1 MSLLTRFFGNH
12 AQPTSS
18 SDASAPTPAAGQW
31 QCLLIPA
38 VDQPYSNRA
47 LEVAYRLAQGTNAQI
62 RLAYLIEVPRI
73 LPLDATLPDAE
84 AVAANALSIAEKA
97 AIPYK
102 VNVQSVIHRTRKA
115 QDRILSLIPEE
126 KVDLLVLGA
135 RPDRTRG
142 LPGDMARELFLAA
155 PCEVIVDYIANE
167 K

>member
-1 MSLLTRFFGNH
+1 MSLLSRLLPARAFSP
-12 AQPTSS
+12 AP
-18 SDASAPTPAAGQW
+18 SAPGQW
-31 QCLLIPA
+31 RSLLIPA

-47 LEVAYRLAQGTNAQI
+47 LEVAFRLAQGTDARIQ
-62 RLAYLIEVPRI
+62 LAYLIEVPHI
-73 LPLDATLPDAE
+73 LSLNAAMPDAE
-84 AVAANALSIAEKA
+84 SVAANALHIAERA

-102 VNVQSVIHRTRKA
+102 VNVESVIYRTRKA
-115 QDRILSLIPEE
+115 HERILSLIPEG

>member
-1 MSLLTRFFGNH
+1 MSLLNRFFGTR
-12 AQPTSS
+12 AEPSA
-18 SDASAPTPAAGQW
+18 DALGQTPSVGQW
-31 QCLLIPA
+31 SSLLIPA

-47 LEVAYRLAQGTNAQI
+47 LEVAYRLAQGTNARVQ
-62 RLAYLIEVPRI
+62 LAYLIEVPRI
-73 LPLDATLPDAE
+73 LPLDAALPEAE
-84 AVAANALSIAEKA
+84 AVAANALSIAERA

-102 VNVQSVIHRTRKA
+102 ITVQSVIHRTRKA
-115 QDRILSLIPEE
+115 HDRILSLIPEE
-126 KVDLLVLGA
+126 KVDLLILGA